1 MHPSEGILSGV
12 QATCQVCQQMTYEPM
27 VCAGCVR
34 FGHPACWGKG
44 EFFDFF
50 FCSRCI
56 PQVTAE
62 HATFRDAQRQ
72 GSWKQSLTYQVSTRA
87 IEAIGFTSTL
97 GVTVGS
103 AVATAAGAAAGLA
116 HGAVRGAVQVASA
129 SRSPVPGGPAAVPAL
144 EGAVPPP
151 PPRQDLV
158 PVAARRARSQGFL
171 TESTRG
177 RCLACWTRNPG
188 HRAHFYRGD
197 CIGLSG
203 QRIWAPV
210 SPRRSTPAGQ
220 GGPSSD
226 PVSGQR
232 RLLPLPTVSAQSRH
246 DAAGL
251 AVPDSQGSLF
261 TSLPSVADDPRGS
274 PLCLDGGSALGQ
286 EEDPPP
292 RGRSGRPIDAG
303 LGHQTMSGNSLEV
316 ALGVLSASRGPFD
329 VALGSQ
335 TMSGAPTPN
344 LVATRSMDQPTDERA
359 RAGEAPQVGLG
370 SHRAS

>member
-1 MHPSEGILSGV
+1 MSGLP
-12 QATCQVCQQMTYEPM
+12 TDGLRIHGLC
-27 VCAGCVR
+27 R
-34 FGHPACWGKG
+34 PACLGKG
-44 EFFDFF
+44 GFFDFF

-62 HATFRDAQRQ
+62 YATFRDAQRQ
-72 GSWKQSLTYQVSTRA
+72 ESWKQSLTYQVSTWRTRA
-87 IEAIGFTSTL
+87 IEAIGLTSTL

-129 SRSPVPGGPAAVPAL
+129 SRSPVPSGPAAVPAL

-158 PVAARRARSQGFL
+158 PVAAGRARSQDLL

-177 RCLACWTRNPG
+177 HCLTCWTRNPG
-188 HRAHFYRGD
+188 HRAHTYRGD

-203 QRIWAPV
+203 QRIWTPV
-210 SPRRSTPAGQ
+210 LPRRNTPAGQ
-220 GGPSSD
+220 GGSSSD

-251 AVPDSQGSLF
+251 AVPDSQESLLHLASF
-261 TSLPSVADDPRGS
+261 
-274 PLCLDGGSALGQ
+274 GGG
-286 EEDPPP
+286 
-292 RGRSGRPIDAG
+292 
-303 LGHQTMSGNSLEV
+303 
-316 ALGVLSASRGPFD
+316 
-329 VALGSQ
+329 
-335 TMSGAPTPN
+335 
-344 LVATRSMDQPTDERA
+344 
-359 RAGEAPQVGLG
+359 
-370 SHRAS
+370 